1 MCEGRFGRRAA
12 GSVPWMTASF
22 EARLLA
28 HARAGLRDLPWR
40 RTRDPWAVLVSEVML
55 QQTQAARVRPHWH
68 GFLQEFP
75 TVAACA
81 AAPQSAVVARWQ
93 GLGYNRRAVAL
104 HRTAEAVVSDHGGQF
119 PDTEEGLRSLPG
131 IGPYT
136 ARALLAFAFGR
147 PVGVL
152 DVNAGRVLARAVA
165 GRSLALGEAQALADR
180 LCPPGEA
187 WLWNQAMLDLGAVWC
202 VRREPRCLTCP
213 VLDAC
218 RWNAAGGADPASGSA
233 GESGPQSRFPGSHR
247 QGRGR
252 LVRALT
258 RAPVERAALA
268 VACGWPDDAAAAE
281 RAAEGLVR
289 DGLACWEE
297 GRLRLR

>member
-1 MCEGRFGRRAA
+1 MLSPSGVGSMTCPTAA
-12 GSVPWMTASF
+12 F
-22 EARLLA
+22 QARLLA
-28 HARAGLRDLPWR
+28 HARGGLRDLPWR

-55 QQTQAARVRPHWH
+55 QQTQAPRVIPHWH
-68 GFLQEFP
+68 AFLEAFP

-93 GLGYNRRAVAL
+93 GLGYNRRAVSL
-104 HRTAEAVVSDHGGQF
+104 HRTARAVMDERGGRF
-119 PDTEEGLRSLPG
+119 PDTEQGLRSLPG

-136 ARALLAFAFGR
+136 ARAVLAFAFER

-165 GRSLALGEAQALADR
+165 GTSLAVSEAQALADR
-180 LCPPGEA
+180 LCPPEEGWA
-187 WLWNQAMLDLGAVWC
+187 WNQAILDLGAVWC
-202 VRREPRCLTCP
+202 VRPEPRCLTCP
-213 VLDAC
+213 VREAC
-218 RWNAAGGADPASGSA
+218 RWAAQGGPDPARGSA
-233 GESGPQSRFPGSHR
+233 AESARQSRFDGSHR

-258 RAPVERAALA
+258 QRPVDREVLAA
-268 VACGWPDDAAAAE
+268 ACGWPDDPAAAR

-289 DGLACWEE
+289 DGIARWEGE
-297 GRLRLR
+297 RLTLT

>member
-1 MCEGRFGRRAA
+1 MTCPTA
-12 GSVPWMTASF
+12 GF
-22 EARLLA
+22 EARVLSQ
-28 HARAGLRDLPWR
+28 ARAGLRDLPWR
-40 RTRDPWAVLVSEVML
+40 HTRDAWAVLVSEVML
-55 QQTQAARVRPHWH
+55 QQTQAPRVVPRWH
-68 GFLQEFP
+68 AFLEAFP

-104 HRTAEAVVSDHGGQF
+104 HRTARAVVSEHGGRF
-119 PDTEEGLRSLPG
+119 PETEDGLRSLPG
-131 IGPYT
+131 VGPYT
-136 ARALLAFAFGR
+136 ARAVLAFAFER

-165 GRSLALGEAQALADR
+165 GRSLALPEAQALADR

-213 VLDAC
+213 VLGAC
-218 RWNAAGGADPASGSA
+218 RWNAQGGPDPASGSA
-233 GESGPQSRFPGSHR
+233 AESGRQSRFEGSHR

-252 LVRALT
+252 LLRALT
-258 RAPVERAALA
+258 RTPLERTALP
-268 VACGWPDDAAAAE
+268 VACGWPGDVGAAE

-289 DGLACWEE
+289 DGLACWDC
-297 GRLRLR
+297 GRLRLT

>member
-1 MCEGRFGRRAA
+1 MTRHTAA
-12 GSVPWMTASF
+12 F
-22 EARLLA
+22 QARLLSQ
-28 HARAGLRDLPWR
+28 ARAGLRDLPWR
-40 RTRDPWAVLVSEVML
+40 RTRDAWAVLVSEVML
-55 QQTQAARVRPHWH
+55 QQTQAPRVIPHWH
-68 GFLQEFP
+68 AFLEAFP

-104 HRTAEAVVSDHGGQF
+104 HRAARALVSGHGGRF
-119 PDTEEGLRSLPG
+119 PETEDGLRSLPG

-136 ARALLAFAFGR
+136 ARAVLAFAFER

-165 GRSLALGEAQALADR
+165 GQSLTLSEAQSLADR

-202 VRREPRCLTCP
+202 VRRDPRCLSCP
-213 VLDAC
+213 VRGAC
-218 RWNAAGGADPASGSA
+218 RWDAQGGPDPAAGSA
-233 GESGPQSRFPGSHR
+233 AESGRQSRFQGSHR

-252 LVRALT
+252 LVSALT
-258 RAPVERAALA
+258 RGPVEPAALPA
-268 VACGWPDDAAAAE
+268 ACGWPDDVAAAE

-289 DGLACWEE
+289 DGLARWQG